1 MFKLRYQT
9 PPDWA
14 KTVLDDFDAFL
25 IDHAG
30 AEKKASGMAMSM
42 ALHYADKPDIV
53 STMIDLSI
61 EELDHFREVV
71 KLMTTRQLQLQ
82 KDEKDPYVNQLRKQA
97 RNGRDDY
104 FLDRLLL
111 GGVIEARGAERFGLV
126 ATALP
131 LGVSAEDDE
140 LKHFYEAIA
149 RSEERHQD
157 LFVELAERYFPKP
170 VVAERLDQLLDF
182 EAQLVSDLPFRP
194 ALH

>member
-9 PPDWA
+9 PQGWT
-14 KTVLDDFDAFL
+14 KSVLNNFDAFL

-53 STMIDLSI
+53 TAMIDLSI
-61 EELDHFREVV
+61 EELEHFREVV
-71 KLMTTRQLQLQ
+71 RLMTARQLQLQ
-82 KDEKDPYVNQLRKQA
+82 KDEKDIYINQLRKQA

-111 GGVIEARGAERFGLV
+111 GSVIEARGAERFGLV
-126 ATALP
+126 ASALP
-131 LGVSAEDDE
+131 IGESTEQDE
-140 LKHFYEAIA
+140 LKKFYEAIT
-149 RSEERHQD
+149 RSEDRHQD
-157 LFVELAERYFPKP
+157 LFHKLATNYFSPHII
-170 VVAERLDQLLDF
+170 ANRLDQLLDF
-182 EAQLVSDLPFRP
+182 EAQLVSSLAFRS

>member
-14 KTVLDDFDAFL
+14 KAVLNDFDAFL

-53 STMIDLSI
+53 GAMIDLSI
-61 EELDHFREVV
+61 EELEHFREVV
-71 KLMTTRQLQLQ
+71 KLMTARQLQLQ
-82 KDEKDPYVNQLRKQA
+82 KDEKDPYVNQLRKQV

-131 LGVSAEDDE
+131 LGESAEGDE
-140 LKHFYEAIA
+140 LKHFYDAIT
-149 RSEERHQD
+149 RSEERHQN
-157 LFVELAERYFPKP
+157 LFVELAENHFPAHI
-170 VVAERLDQLLDF
+170 VAERLDQLLDF
-182 EAQLVSDLPFRP
+182 EAQLIASLPFRA